1 MIPAGASD
9 LKDAAGSSGDSSD
22 SRSSEDQAAETSS
35 ASSEGVEE
43 VDNSRRLQDLSE
55 DDFEANEEPEIDIA
69 EQYQ

>member
-9 LKDAAGSSGDSSD
+9 LTDAASSSGDSSN
-22 SRSSEDQAAETSS
+22 SRSSGDQAAETSS